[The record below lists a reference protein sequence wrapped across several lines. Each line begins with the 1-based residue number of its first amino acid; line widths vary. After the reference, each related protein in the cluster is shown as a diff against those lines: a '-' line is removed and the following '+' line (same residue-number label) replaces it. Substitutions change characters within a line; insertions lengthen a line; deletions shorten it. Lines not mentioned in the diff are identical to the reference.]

1 MKVYP
6 TLVSKILLV
15 FFLVMT
21 GCSVTS
27 TKGIPTQTPLI
38 IEVPVTIKITREVT
52 VEKEVF
58 STIEVI
64 RNVIITATPEPS
76 VTPKLTQT

>member
-27 TKGIPTQTPLI
+27 TKGNPTQTPLI
-38 IEVPVTIKITREVT
+38 IEVPVTIEITREVT